1 MTLESAT
8 MSPRPSS
15 RLAKKE
21 EKKLMVQIVWFVLIG
36 VVILLAFV
44 FLIMPAAIRL
54 FFQFLDGNKGLEVSD
69 RIPPQVPIL
78 VAPLDATN
86 SATVALNGYAE
97 ANSKVIFVLNGAEI
111 SRVTA
116 TAEGTFTQDLRLET
130 GENLL
135 ETYGADDA
143 GNESPRSSTYK
154 IFMDTEPVEIKIDEP
169 TNGAQIEGRKNQTL
183 IIKGTTKPD
192 AKIYVNDRLNYGKP
206 DGSFSVNFAL
216 SEGEN
221 QLKLRVVDKAG
232 NQAESEL
239 TVHFRY

>member
-1 MTLESAT
+1 MTLDST
-8 MSPRPSS
+8 NPTSRPSS

-21 EKKLMVQIVWFVLIG
+21 EKKLLMQTVWFVVIG
-36 VVILLAFV
+36 ISILLAFI

-54 FFQFLDGNKGLEVSD
+54 FFQFLDGNKGLEASD

-78 VAPLDATN
+78 AAPLEATN
-86 SATVALNGYAE
+86 SATIALQGYAE
-97 ANSKVIFVLNGAEI
+97 ANSKVIFVLNGSEI

-116 TAEGTFTQDLRLET
+116 TAEGTFAQDLRLEI

-135 ETYGADDA
+135 ETYSADEA
-143 GNESPRSSTYK
+143 GNESAKSTTYK

-169 TNGAQIEGRKNQTL
+169 ANGAQIEGRKNQTL
-183 IIKGTTKPD
+183 TIKGTTKPD
-192 AKIYVNDRLNYGKP
+192 AKVYINDRLNYAKA
-206 DGSFSVNFAL
+206 DGSYSVTYAL

-221 QLKLRVVDKAG
+221 KLKLRVVDKAG

-239 TVHFRY
+239 TVQYRY

>member
-1 MTLESAT
+1 MILESS

-21 EKKLMVQIVWFVLIG
+21 EKKLLVQTVWFIVIG
-36 VVILLAFV
+36 IAILLAFV
-44 FLIMPAAIRL
+44 FLIMPAAIRF
-54 FFQFLDGNKGLEVSD
+54 FFQFLDSNKGLEVSD

-78 VAPLDATN
+78 AAPLEATN

-97 ANSKVIFVLNGAEI
+97 ANSKVIFVLNGAEV

-116 TAEGTFTQDLRLET
+116 SSEGTFAQDLRLET

-135 ETYGADDA
+135 ETYSADEA
-143 GNESPRSSTYK
+143 GNESAKSTTYK

-169 TNGAQIEGRKNQTL
+169 VNGAQIEGRKNQTL
-183 IIKGTTKPD
+183 NIKGSSKPN

-206 DGSFSVNFAL
+206 DGSFSVNYVL
-216 SEGEN
+216 GEGEN
-221 QLKLRVVDKAG
+221 KIKLRVVDKAG

-239 TVHFRY
+239 TVNFRY

>member
-1 MTLESAT
+1 
-8 MSPRPSS
+8 MSLDSTSSSLRPSS

-21 EKKLMVQIVWFVLIG
+21 EKKLLVQTIWFIVMG
-36 VVILLAFV
+36 VAILLAFI

-78 VAPLDATN
+78 AAPLEATN

-97 ANSKVIFVLNGAEI
+97 ANSKVIFILNGSEV

-116 TAEGTFTQDLRLET
+116 TSEGTFAQDLRLET

-135 ETYGADDA
+135 ETYSADDA
-143 GNESPRSSTYK
+143 GNESPKSSTYK

-169 TNGAQIEGRKNQTL
+169 ANGAQIEGRKNQTL
-183 IIKGTTKPD
+183 TIKGTTKPD
-192 AKIYVNDRLNYGKP
+192 SKIYVNDRLNYGKP
-206 DGSFSVNFAL
+206 DGSFSVTYAL

-221 QLKLRVVDKAG
+221 LLKLRVVDKAG

-239 TVHFRY
+239 TIQFRY